1 MCNRFLLRFTCSF
14 VHQAYQE
21 FQLLSQ
27 SPSSGNKGGPQH
39 KPLIFEH
46 QMIFALSTYPTST
59 FFVLS
64 FSIIASAHT
73 YLRSTSTCCFAYLL
87 FSTVSS
93 FISIVALPNISWSWC
108 SFSENLFNPSFKTG
122 FTPVEDLHVSE
133 LFVRLKVSIQLKICS
148 RAYMQKTCDV
158 AEKAILAKKKLRKK
172 CVNRNKM

>member
-27 SPSSGNKGGPQH
+27 SPSSGNKGVPQH

-46 QMIFALSTYPTST
+46 QMVFALSPYPTST
-59 FFVLS
+59 FFCQLLHRL
-64 FSIIASAHT
+64 IRR
-73 YLRSTSTCCFAYLL
+73 RSTSTCCFAYLL

-133 LFVRLKVSIQLKICS
+133 LFVCLKVFRQLESCS
-148 RAYMQKTCDV
+148 KED
-158 AEKAILAKKKLRKK
+158 LL
-172 CVNRNKM
+172 

>member
-1 MCNRFLLRFTCSF
+1 MSSIKVHMYVHTQYNLCVIGSYWGLRLRLYSRHTRNSDCSLSHH
-14 VHQAYQE
+14 HQATKGYHSTS
-21 FQLLSQ
+21 LWYLSIKWSLHWAHTQ
-27 SPSSGNKGGPQH
+27 PPH
-39 KPLIFEH
+39 
-46 QMIFALSTYPTST
+46 

-133 LFVRLKVSIQLKICS
+133 LFVSLKVFRQLRSCS
-148 RAYMQKTCDV
+148 KEDLLWCN
-158 AEKAILAKKKLRKK
+158 I
-172 CVNRNKM
+172 